1 MKKTFF
7 LIILLNLICLC
18 ACSQQTL
25 PEETEMVEVTVKL
38 EELLP
43 EEVPNKMVFWSGNEE
58 YIIDDA
64 EVLEQLWGKLLD
76 MTAKRLILEERLE
89 GIYPTDCYYED
100 KVVIFSTGGS
110 IFYFDDVYYEVG
122 DELFEWEMEQK
133 KAAGMKFD

>member
-1 MKKTFF
+1 M
-7 LIILLNLICLC
+7 
-18 ACSQQTL
+18 A
-25 PEETEMVEVTVKL
+25 EVTIKL

-43 EEVPNKMVFWSGNEE
+43 KEVPNKMVFWSGNEE

-76 MTAKRLILEERLE
+76 MTAKKLILEERLE

-110 IFYFDDVYYEVG
+110 IFYFDDVYYYVG
-122 DELFEWEMEQK
+122 EALQEWDTEKEIS
-133 KAAGMKFD
+133 AGVEFD